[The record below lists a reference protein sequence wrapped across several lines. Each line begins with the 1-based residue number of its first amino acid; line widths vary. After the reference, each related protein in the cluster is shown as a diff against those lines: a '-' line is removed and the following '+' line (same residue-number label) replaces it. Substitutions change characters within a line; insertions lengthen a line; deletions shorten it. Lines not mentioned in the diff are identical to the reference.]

1 MIKKFFLDIARTTPA
16 GVLAIC
22 SEGTIRFANPALC
35 QIFGYDESALV
46 GQQIEMLLPEAK
58 RAAHQ
63 PLRDGFF
70 KDPSSRGMG
79 DGRTLFGQHAEGWP
93 IAVEIGLGSVGEGAE
108 RLSVALITDV
118 SIKKRSEERLASIF
132 NALPTG
138 LLVIDRN
145 GRIILTNPALDL
157 MFGYANGELPG
168 QEVERLLPLRARDA
182 HPAMRDSYLRAPDE
196 RTMGAGRDLLA
207 LHSSGREF
215 PVEIALASITY
226 EHQSGALAV
235 VTDISVRKK
244 LEQALVQANINL
256 EEFTYIASH
265 DLRSP
270 LRGIADLLEWIEE
283 DIDPAAMVGPVSQ
296 NFARARQRIARSEQ
310 MIEDLL
316 IYARSNKKDPST
328 QTTSL
333 RELAN
338 ELLEFARPPPGF
350 SVEVDLPDLTFVTS
364 KAPLLSGLRNLLDN
378 ALKHHGGSTGLI
390 KVTAREQG
398 RFLVFSVDDDGAGVP
413 PAAREKIFKLFHR
426 AASAADGHGV
436 GLSITRRMIASHG
449 GELILEKTSPLGGA
463 CFNIYWP
470 RYEMREIR

>member
-1 MIKKFFLDIARTTPA
+1 
-16 GVLAIC
+16 
-22 SEGTIRFANPALC
+22 
-35 QIFGYDESALV
+35 
-46 GQQIEMLLPEAK
+46 
-58 RAAHQ
+58 
-63 PLRDGFF
+63 
-70 KDPSSRGMG
+70 
-79 DGRTLFGQHAEGWP
+79 
-93 IAVEIGLGSVGEGAE
+93 
-108 RLSVALITDV
+108 
-118 SIKKRSEERLASIF
+118 
-132 NALPTG
+132 
-138 LLVIDRN
+138 
-145 GRIILTNPALDL
+145 
-157 MFGYANGELPG
+157 
-168 QEVERLLPLRARDA
+168 
-182 HPAMRDSYLRAPDE
+182 
-196 RTMGAGRDLLA
+196 MGAGRDLLA